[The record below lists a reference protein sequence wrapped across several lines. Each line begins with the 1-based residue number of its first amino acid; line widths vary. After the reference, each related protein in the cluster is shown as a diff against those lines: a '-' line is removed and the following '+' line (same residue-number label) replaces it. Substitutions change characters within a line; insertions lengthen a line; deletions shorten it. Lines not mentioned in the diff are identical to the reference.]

1 MNKVSLILTIDLNSL
16 YETKPCFQVFEDDC
30 SVISDNPPIVSPE
43 PSETEQKRPETKPV
57 LSRAP
62 SIDEVDNIEMDSEKE
77 KDDTKVNGET
87 ETGDSRDIDLD
98 SLKDL
103 DDEEEVHIKSVVE
116 NPDLRRESIA
126 EIKRLAE
133 GIVQKGEGR
142 GLLCSV
148 DSANMNLNGSD
159 LRSSI
164 DESQPQQSPHQQHTS
179 VIITNPSVDL
189 AASGSPASGGTTG
202 K

>member
-1 MNKVSLILTIDLNSL
+1 MIKIMFN
-16 YETKPCFQVFEDDC
+16 FQVFEDDC

-43 PSETEQKRPETKPV
+43 PSENDQKKLETKPV

-77 KDDTKVNGET
+77 KEGKVNGET
-87 ETGDSRDIDLD
+87 EKGDNVDLD
-98 SLKDL
+98 KDVESLKDL
-103 DDEEEVHIKSVVE
+103 EEDEEIHIKSVVE

-133 GIVQKGEGR
+133 NIVQKGEGR

-159 LRSSI
+159 MRSSI
-164 DESQPQQSPHQQHTS
+164 DEQQESQPSQPSEQRTS
-179 VIITNPSVDL
+179 VIVTNPSVDL
-189 AASGSPASGGTTG
+189 VASGSPASEGTTG
-202 K
+202 KIL